1 MGEILKAYKNMWRNT
16 FDFKGRSTR
25 KEYWIPVAIHAVLMI
40 LAALSLW
47 VGIYLTY
54 SFVVFWVCIAVTVVL
69 CLYQVVALLPMV
81 SLTVRRL
88 RDGGKSAWWSVL
100 LLFVGVGTVMVL
112 FLCAGGSAFAFCVA
126 ANTPVALY
134 GPPPIEYRPE
144 ENVPEEVY
152 GPPPTESESIYDLY
166 EQDKKYLEE
175 ASETEGEDALPQ
187 ENTEENYSEV
197 EAFIPEDNMNNVIY
211 GPPEMFQ

>member
-112 FLCAGGSAFAFCVA
+112 FLCAGGSAFAFYVA
-126 ANTPVALY
+126 ENTPVALY
-134 GPPPIEYRPE
+134 GPPP
-144 ENVPEEVY
+144 
-152 GPPPTESESIYDLY
+152 TESDSIYDLY